1 MRYLSLPA
9 EFLGDEEKP
18 ALCLPPEYAAAYP
31 VRAEHQY
38 KDLRM
43 RRNSALSNGT
53 TGNSEGAP
61 NGAGPTS
68 TAEDVARRSA
78 IAEEQAFLDVATARR
93 DTLTEHLEAELS
105 SEAVDALERARQR
118 MLRRQYE
125 ELQRARE
132 GLVFGRLDGL
142 DGTVR
147 HIGRVGL
154 RNAGEDSEPLLVDW
168 RAPAARP
175 FYTATAVDPQGQ
187 ARRRHIRTSGSAV
200 VGVDDEPLDGTMT
213 AELVGEGALL
223 AALDQRRTGRMSTAI
238 STLQREQ
245 DDIIRAEATGPLI
258 VQGGPGTGKTVVALH
273 RVAYLLFAHPTMAD
287 QGVLVLGP
295 SPRFLQY
302 IAQVLPALGETAVVS
317 ATCDTL
323 LPGIRVG
330 RDESRTLAEIKGRA
344 LWQPALENY
353 VTSLLP
359 RPRELKLRWAGDFY
373 VIPAATV
380 AQALASAVQ
389 GRPYHRARKAF
400 AEQLHH
406 ILADAVAEQREALM
420 NEMEEGFE
428 DILARVDRDMQHDHH
443 PGSTSTGSDIDGLLS
458 EEEIADLRDQIAE
471 NATIARFIETW
482 WPTLDAET
490 LLRDLLTNPA
500 LVARFAPQLS
510 SEEITAVSAE
520 PPLWASSDIPL
531 LDALADLL
539 GEDHVDTPQP
549 QGGFVADHARR
560 QRDWV
565 YGHVVVDEAQE
576 LSEMQWHMVLRRCPS
591 RSITAVGD
599 IDQAE
604 AAHRHTSWAEAV
616 QAVLGDRWTAAEL
629 TICYRTPREVMG
641 LTEPVLTKAGS
652 RNTPPR
658 AVRSSGIAPWTLMVT
673 PAELAGAAAQAVRQ
687 LQQRW
692 HGGTVGVI
700 APAGRIA
707 ELLDVLD
714 DVPVLTATQSKGLE
728 WDATLLVDPHGIA
741 AEPRGWN
748 GLYVALTRCTQELGQ
763 LLLTQQ
769 ASHP

>member
-1 MRYLSLPA
+1 M
-9 EFLGDEEKP
+9 
-18 ALCLPPEYAAAYP
+18 
-31 VRAEHQY
+31 
-38 KDLRM
+38 
-43 RRNSALSNGT
+43 
-53 TGNSEGAP
+53 
-61 NGAGPTS
+61 
-68 TAEDVARRSA
+68 
-78 IAEEQAFLDVATARR
+78 ATARR
-93 DTLTEHLEAELS
+93 DRLADHLQAELS
-105 SEAVDALERARQR
+105 SDALDALERARQR
-118 MLRRQYE
+118 MLRQQYE
-125 ELQRARE
+125 ELRRARE

-154 RNAGEDSEPLLVDW
+154 RSDGEDSEPLLVDW

-187 ARRRHIRTSGSAV
+187 ARRRHIRTTGSAV
-200 VGVDDEPLDGTMT
+200 VGVDDEPLDGTIT

-238 STLQREQ
+238 ATLQREQ

-273 RVAYLLFAHPTMAD
+273 RVAYLLFAHPAMAD
-287 QGVLVLGP
+287 QAVLVLGP

-330 RDESRTLAEIKGRA
+330 RDESRLLAEIKGRA

-359 RPRELKLRWAGDFY
+359 RPRELKLRWEGEFY
-373 VIPAATV
+373 VITAATV

-389 GRPYHRARKAF
+389 GRPYHRARTAF

-420 NEMEEGFE
+420 DEMEEGFE
-428 DILARVDRDMQHDHH
+428 DILARVDRGMQHDHH
-443 PGSTSTGSDIDGLLS
+443 VGVRSTGSDVDGLLS
-458 EEEIADLRDQIAE
+458 EEEVENLRYRIAE
-471 NATIARFIETW
+471 NATIARFIEAW

-490 LLRDLLTNPA
+490 LLRDLLTDRT
-500 LVARFAPQLS
+500 LLARFAPQLS
-510 SEEITAVSAE
+510 TEEITAVSAE
-520 PPLWASSDIPL
+520 PAPWASSDIPL

-539 GEDHVDTPQP
+539 GEVEAPQP
-549 QGGFVADHARR
+549 QGEFVADHARR

-565 YGHVVVDEAQE
+565 YGHVVIDEAQE

-604 AAHRHTSWAEAV
+604 AAHRHTTWAQAV
-616 QAVLGDRWTAAEL
+616 QAVFGDRWTAAEL
-629 TICYRTPREVMG
+629 TICYRTPREVMD
-641 LTEPVLTKAGS
+641 LTEPVLNKAGS
-652 RNTPPR
+652 HNTPPR
-658 AVRSSGIAPWTLMVT
+658 AVRSSGIPPWAVTIT
-673 PAELAGAAAQAVRQ
+673 PAELAGAATRAVRQ

-700 APAGRIA
+700 APADRIA
-707 ELLDVLD
+707 ALLAVLS
-714 DVPVLTATQSKGLE
+714 DVPVLTATESKGLE
-728 WDATLLVDPHGIA
+728 WDATLLIDPQGIA
-741 AEPRGWN
+741 TEPRGWN

-763 LLLTQQ
+763 LVLT
-769 ASHP
+769 